1 MEPIGQVQPY
11 RETAYEPGQL
21 ILHRFFG
28 YRGVILSAWPA
39 RIFDK
44 NIAMDSQPLGGVIQE
59 SGRPIFVYTVLTDD
73 RDISLCNSSLIS
85 GITFLPDDQSL
96 LSTIY
101 VVSGVDYAFHDDL
114 IPYTCK
120 NSRPLTNEYFEDF
133 MHYDPDK
140 EPHFYPTDNLCRW
153 LESRRSSLEVKTV
166 HRETTEGIRVTAV
179 PCLMGRRKFRWRY
192 LIRLE
197 NLTDECVQL
206 RERFWKLFSVNGSL
220 ESVAGKGVVGLQP
233 TLTPHSPVFQ
243 YHSHVQVPVARA
255 HMWGQFRLEKT
266 SGGTIDVKIPAF
278 PLFDRENA
286 GPRVVVDD
294 DDDGNN
300 NNGGHSPGQK

>member
-1 MEPIGQVQPY
+1 M
-11 RETAYEPGQL
+11 
-21 ILHRFFG
+21 
-28 YRGVILSAWPA
+28 LS
-39 RIFDK
+39 
-44 NIAMDSQPLGGVIQE
+44 NLSSLGGVIQE

-73 RDISLCNSSLIS
+73 RDISLCVGLHTLALTKCRILPSYLELHSSLM
-85 GITFLPDDQSL
+85 TK
-96 LSTIY
+96 
-101 VVSGVDYAFHDDL
+101 VSSVQFTSYRVCLQHSSEVFFHPQGVDYAFHDDL

-179 PCLMGRRKFRWRY
+179 PCLMGRRKFRFSDETLNHYWRY